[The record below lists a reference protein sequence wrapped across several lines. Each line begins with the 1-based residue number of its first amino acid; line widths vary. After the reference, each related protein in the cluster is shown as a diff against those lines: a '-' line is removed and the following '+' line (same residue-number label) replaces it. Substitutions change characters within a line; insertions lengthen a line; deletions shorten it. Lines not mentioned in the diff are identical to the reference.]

1 MAFWSPP
8 RSLPPDELVPDT
20 GARRSDRAPT
30 VRRSRGLPSLRAVV
44 GALLVVA
51 AALIVYLAHTDA
63 SAEPDTHFLV
73 AAGPIAGGT
82 VVTDHAHARSI
93 FGSVPMTL
101 PQVVAERAIDA
112 ASIDDLVGTIVV
124 APLDHGDLVVRT
136 MVVDD
141 VAEASR
147 HIVAVTLSPGDALGG
162 QVLAG
167 HRVDVLATYGSG
179 RDAYTAYVV
188 RDALVTDVGHSS
200 GTLSS
205 GDLTV
210 TLALDAVGDVQ
221 AVGHAARAA
230 AAFLARGGSEATDA
244 IPRPYRPMLPR
255 SDAADTDVEHA
266 PPSIWDDAWTDAW
279 DEGRGDAWDDAWDE
293 HRDDSSAGSR
303 EEVGPGDS
311 GVPADASE
319 WQAPPWWPAP

>member
-8 RSLPPDELVPDT
+8 GSLPPDELVPDAGT
-20 GARRSDRAPT
+20 RRSDRAPM
-30 VRRSRGLPSLRAVV
+30 VRRVRGLPSLRAVV

-51 AALIVYLAHTDA
+51 AALIVHFAYTDA
-63 SAEPDTHFLV
+63 TAEPDTHFLV

-93 FGSVPMTL
+93 FGAVAMSL
-101 PQVVAERAIDA
+101 PQVVAERAIEA

-141 VAEASR
+141 VAEVAG
-147 HIVAVTLSPGDALGG
+147 HIVAITLSPGDALGG

-188 RDALVTDVGHSS
+188 RDALVTDVGHAS

-244 IPRPYRPMLPR
+244 IPRPYRPMPPR
-255 SDAADTDVEHA
+255 IDATESGVETA
-266 PPSIWDDAWTDAW
+266 PPSIWDDAW
-279 DEGRGDAWDDAWDE
+279 DDDNVP
-293 HRDDSSAGSR
+293 G
-303 EEVGPGDS
+303 GPGDG